1 MTKHYDSGAIVVIAL
16 TVILF
21 ITALFLKGFTHDMLL
36 ETGVFLISVK
46 LILMSYKN
54 SVLALKTEDRL
65 EQIQA
70 LLVSMQDGS
79 HN

>member
-1 MTKHYDSGAIVVIAL
+1 MTKHYDSGAVVVIAL

-21 ITALFLKGFTHDMLL
+21 VTALFLKGFTHDMLL

-54 SVLALKTEDRL
+54 SVLGLKTEDRL
-65 EQIQA
+65 DQIHA
-70 LLVSMQDGS
+70 LLISMQDRS
-79 HN
+79 RN